1 MNTFHYPAMR
11 ELTDQ
16 QVRYAPAIRR
26 QEQLGRAEKL
36 LAELDATKIYPYP
49 FVCFRITD
57 FRPETHADLRMAG
70 HGLAGDL
77 ALFIKKVERSL
88 PPLPIELA
96 AEPMLTLDEVSKQF
110 NVSTKTVS
118 RWRLLGLTARR
129 VLLNGRKHLGF
140 PKSSVEAF
148 AQGHREQVE
157 RGGRFSHLTDT
168 EKDGILMTARRLALT
183 GGSLTEVSR
192 KLAEQFGR
200 SAEAVRYTIKNF
212 DRAHPD
218 HAVFPQ
224 LGAPLNTDSK
234 AKIFNDYQE
243 GKPVDL
249 IAKRFGRTRSS
260 MYRVINEVRAEQLIR
275 TPVDYIYNPEF
286 DDPIM
291 EPIMLQPIPDHEEF
305 EEKIRTMRAPK
316 DVDPNMTYLYERP
329 LLAKAQEAHLFRKMN
344 FLKHKLHNLKD
355 GLDPSRVR
363 VQDLH
368 KIEALAEQI
377 KVCRDLLIE
386 CNLRLV
392 HNSASKHL
400 QIGQNLDEL
409 KSDAHISLMRAV
421 EKFDYGRGFKFS
433 TYATWAIVKNYARS
447 IPDENTR
454 KQRFMTGH
462 DELFDAK
469 ADVHTDEQEMLASAE
484 MAKNRVANLL
494 QALDP
499 RTREVIRMR
508 TGIDGSAEMTLEQI
522 GQHFGITKER
532 VRQINVRGMKQLR
545 EKAVHTATPKV
556 LGRQHFEP
564 QARGF
569 IPRIQGERG
578 TTRPIR
584 FFRG

>member
-16 QVRYAPAIRR
+16 QVRFAPALRR
-26 QEQLGRAEKL
+26 QEQLAKAEKL
-36 LAELDATKIYPYP
+36 LAEIDASKIYPYP

-57 FRPETHADLRMAG
+57 FRPETHAELRMAG
-70 HGLAGDL
+70 HSLAGDL

-129 VLLNGRKHLGF
+129 VLRNGRKHLGF
-140 PKSSVEAF
+140 PQSSVEAF
-148 AQGHREQVE
+148 AKGHREQVE
-157 RGGRFSHLTDT
+157 RGARFSHLTEI
-168 EKDGILMTARRLALT
+168 EKDNILLTARKMALT

-192 KLAEQFGR
+192 RLAEQFGR

-218 HAVFPQ
+218 HAVFPR

-234 AKIFNDYQE
+234 TRIFNDYQE

-286 DDPIM
+286 DDPIL

-316 DVDPNMTYLYERP
+316 DVDPNMAYLYERP
-329 LLAKAQEAHLFRKMN
+329 LLNKPQEAHLFRKMN
-344 FLKHKLHNLKD
+344 FLKHKLHKLKE
-355 GLDPSRVR
+355 GLDPARVR

-368 KIEALAEQI
+368 KVEGLTEQI
-377 KVCRDLLIE
+377 KGCRDLLIE

-392 HNSASKHL
+392 HNSAAKHL

-469 ADVHTDEQEMLASAE
+469 ADVHTDEQELLASAE
-484 MAKNRVANLL
+484 MAKNRVARLL

-545 EKAVHTATPKV
+545 EKAAQDKV
-556 LGRQHFEP
+556 ELP
-564 QARGF
+564 
-569 IPRIQGERG
+569 
-578 TTRPIR
+578 
-584 FFRG
+584 

>member
-16 QVRYAPAIRR
+16 QVRFAPAVRR
-26 QEQLGRAEKL
+26 QEQLTRAEKL
-36 LAELDATKIYPYP
+36 LAEIDAAKIYPYQ

-57 FRPETHADLRMAG
+57 FRSDAHPDLRMAG
-70 HGLAGDL
+70 ANLAGDL
-77 ALFIKKVERSL
+77 ALFVKKVERSL

-96 AEPMLTLDEVSKQF
+96 AEPMLTLEEVSKQF

-129 VLLNGRKHLGF
+129 VLRGGRKHLGF

-148 AQGHREQVE
+148 AQAHRVQVE
-157 RGGRFSHLTDT
+157 RGSRFSHLTDS
-168 EKDGILMTARRLALT
+168 EKDNILLTARTMAMT
-183 GGSLTEVSR
+183 GGSLTEVSK
-192 KLAEQFGR
+192 KLAQQFGR

-218 HAVFPQ
+218 SAVFPQ

-234 AKIFNDYQE
+234 TKIFNDYQE

-291 EPIMLQPIPDHEEF
+291 EPIMLAPIPDHEDF
-305 EEKIRTMRAPK
+305 EDKLRTMRAPK
-316 DVDPNMTYLYERP
+316 DVDPNMAYLYERP
-329 LLAKAQEAHLFRKMN
+329 LLNKAQEAHLFRKMN
-344 FLKHKLHNLKD
+344 FLKHKLHKFKD
-355 GLDPSRVR
+355 GLDPTRVR
-363 VQDLH
+363 ASDLQ
-368 KIEALAEQI
+368 KIETLTDEI
-377 KVCRDLLIE
+377 KACRDLLIE

-392 HNSASKHL
+392 HNSAAKHL

-447 IPDENTR
+447 IPDENTH

-462 DELFDAK
+462 DDLFDAK
-469 ADVHTDEQEMLASAE
+469 ADVHTDEQELLASAE
-484 MAKNRVANLL
+484 MAKNRVHRLL
-494 QALDP
+494 DYLDP

-545 EKAVHTATPKV
+545 ERAALEHAELP
-556 LGRQHFEP
+556 
-564 QARGF
+564 
-569 IPRIQGERG
+569 
-578 TTRPIR
+578 
-584 FFRG
+584 